1 MSNDDLFRAIN
12 GLARHTSWLNTPAR
26 AFATSGGILLFGVL
40 LFVGWWVARGHGPAV
55 MAAAI
60 WAPVGVVLATVVN
73 RPVTE
78 ALGWPAPSES
88 TPHIVMLLHRTAD
101 TTSPSTHATLAGACV
116 IGLYLVRERLGL
128 VALIAALLLGL
139 ARVYVGLHY
148 PSDAVAGL
156 VLGAVVS
163 GIGFVLFK
171 GLLVQLVTR
180 LRTTP
185 LRPLVT
191 RVASW

>member
-26 AFATSGGILLFGVL
+26 VFATSGGVL
-40 LFVGWWVARGHGPAV
+40 LFAALLVAGWWVARGHGPAV
-55 MAAAI
+55 MAAAL
-60 WAPVGVVLATVVN
+60 WAPVGVLLAIAVN
-73 RPVTE
+73 KPVSE
-78 ALGWPAPSES
+78 GLGWQAPSDS
-88 TPHIVMLLHRTAD
+88 TTHIVILLHRTAD
-101 TTSPSTHATLAGACV
+101 STSPSAHATLAGACV
-116 IGLYLVRERLGL
+116 LGLYLVRKRLGL
-128 VALIAALLLGL
+128 IAGLFALLLGL

-163 GIGFVLFK
+163 LIGFVLFK

-185 LRPLVT
+185 LRPLVA